1 MCLESVDILPKS
13 RRVYITRDIIGP
25 AIPMISSECDI
36 ILNAKSRPPTK
47 GELLK
52 NVHGVDAIL
61 CMLSD
66 NIDAEVM
73 DAAGSR
79 LKVISSYS
87 TGVDHVDVQE
97 ATRRGIFVTFTGNIL
112 TETTADLAFA
122 LILASARLINQGD
135 YIVKHK
141 LWKGRGWDPKLLLG
155 SEVHGA
161 TLGILGLG
169 RIGSAVARRGRGFG
183 MSVIYNNS
191 DSRNLELEQSLGA
204 EHVELDD
211 LMSQSD
217 FLSINC
223 TLNSK
228 SFHII
233 NEINL
238 KKMKSSAFIIN
249 TARGQI
255 INERDLIR
263 ALKLG
268 WIAGAGL
275 DVFESEP
282 ISPDNPLLKM
292 KNVVLLPHI
301 GSATIATRA
310 RMSEVTAKDLLSVL
324 NGNYPT
330 YVVNKQLLGLK
341 DRGDKNHDTMA
352 FKDF

>member
-1 MCLESVDILPKS
+1 
-13 RRVYITRDIIGP
+13 
-25 AIPMISSECDI
+25 MISSECDI
-36 ILNAKSRPPTK
+36 ILNTKSRPPTK

-73 DAAGSR
+73 DAAGSG

-87 TGVDHVDVQE
+87 TGVDNIDVQE
-97 ATRRGIFVTFTGNIL
+97 ATRRGIFVTFTSNIL

-122 LILASARLINQGD
+122 LILASARMINQGD
-135 YIVKHK
+135 YLVKHR
-141 LWKGRGWDPKLLLG
+141 LWKGGGWDPKLLLG

-169 RIGSAVARRGRGFG
+169 RIGSAVARRGRGFRT
-183 MSVIYNNS
+183 SIIYNSLN
-191 DSRNLELEQSLGA
+191 SRNLELERSLGL
-204 EHVELDD
+204 ENVELDD

-223 TLNSK
+223 TLTIE

-238 KKMKSSAFIIN
+238 KRMKSSAYIIN

-282 ISPDNPLLKM
+282 PSPDNPLLKM

-301 GSATIATRA
+301 GSATVATRA
-310 RMSEVTAKDLLSVL
+310 RMSEVAAKDLLSVL
-324 NGNYPT
+324 NGKYPT
-330 YVVNKQLLGLK
+330 YVVNRQLLALK
-341 DRGDKNHDTMA
+341 GPRNKNHGSIGV
-352 FKDF
+352 

>member
-1 MCLESVDILPKS
+1 LLKP
-13 RRVYITRDIIGP
+13 RRVYITRDVVGP

-36 ILNAKSRPPTK
+36 ILNTKSRPPTR

-52 NVHGVDAIL
+52 DVRGVNAIL

-66 NIDAEVM
+66 KIDAEVM
-73 DAAGSR
+73 DAAGSG

-87 TGVDHVDVQE
+87 TGVDHIDVQE
-97 ATRRGIFVTFTGNIL
+97 ANRRGIFVTFTGNIL
-112 TETTADLAFA
+112 TEATADLAFA

-155 SEVHGA
+155 TEVHGA

-183 MSVIYNNS
+183 MNVIYNS
-191 DSRNLELEQSLGA
+191 SESRNLELEQSLGA
-204 EHVELDD
+204 EYVDLEE
-211 LMSQSD
+211 LMSRCD

-238 KKMKSSAFIIN
+238 KKMKPSAYIIN

-255 INERDLIR
+255 ISERDLIK

-275 DVFESEP
+275 DVFELEP
-282 ISPDNPLLKM
+282 PSPNNPLLKM

-301 GSATIATRA
+301 GSATVATRV

-324 NGNYPT
+324 NGKYPT
-330 YVVNKQLLGLK
+330 YVVNRHLLGLK
-341 DRGDKNHDTMA
+341 EPGTIND
-352 FKDF
+352 

>member
-1 MCLESVDILPKS
+1 LQKP
-13 RRVYITRDIIGP
+13 RRVYITRDVVGP

-36 ILNAKSRPPTK
+36 ILNTKSRPPTRV
-47 GELLK
+47 ELLK
-52 NVHGVDAIL
+52 DVRGVNAIF

-66 NIDAEVM
+66 RIDAEVM
-73 DAAGSR
+73 DAAGSG

-87 TGVDHVDVQE
+87 TGVDHIDVQE

-112 TETTADLAFA
+112 TEATADLAFA
-122 LILASARLINQGD
+122 LILACARLINQGD

-155 SEVHGA
+155 TEVHGA

-183 MSVIYNNS
+183 MKVIYNS
-191 DSRNLELEQSLGA
+191 SESRNLELEQSLGA
-204 EHVELDD
+204 EYVELEE
-211 LMSQSD
+211 LISQCD

-238 KKMKSSAFIIN
+238 KKMKSSAYIIN

-255 INERDLIR
+255 ISERDLIK

-275 DVFESEP
+275 DVFELEP
-282 ISPDNPLLKM
+282 PSPNNPLLKM

-301 GSATIATRA
+301 GSATVATRV

-324 NGNYPT
+324 NGKYPT
-330 YVVNKQLLGLK
+330 YVVNRHLLGLK
-341 DRGDKNHDTMA
+341 EPGTIND
-352 FKDF
+352 